1 MPKYGKK
8 YRKAIEGFDQAERLP
23 VEDGVKLALQ
33 AAFAKFDETVDVAM
47 NLGVEPKYSD
57 QMVRGA
63 VTLPHGLG
71 KEVRVAVFCQGDK
84 QAEAKEAGADFV
96 GGEDL
101 VEEVKNGFLDFD
113 KAIAT
118 PDMMAKVGQIG
129 RVLGPR
135 GLMPNAKT
143 GTVTFDLASAIAE
156 TKAGRVEFK
165 VDKAGVL
172 HAPLGKVSFG
182 PDKILDNLRALVDT
196 VIRLKP
202 ASAKGTYLRSM
213 AVATTMGPG
222 VKIDTTSVRKFLENT
237 TGA

>member
-1 MPKYGKK
+1 MPKHGKT
-8 YRKAIEGFDQAERLP
+8 YRKAAEAIEAQKLYD
-23 VEDGVKLALQ
+23 VEEGMKLTVESRV
-33 AAFAKFDETVDVAM
+33 AKFDETVDVAL
-47 NLGVEPKYSD
+47 NLGVDPKYSD

-71 KEVRVAVFCQGDK
+71 KEIRVAVFCKGDK
-84 QAEAKEAGADFV
+84 VAEARDAGADIV

-101 VEEVKNGFLDFD
+101 VDRVKEGFLEFD
-113 KAIAT
+113 SAIAT

-143 GTVTFDLASAIAE
+143 GTVTFDVAGAVKE
-156 TKAGRVEFK
+156 VKAGRVEFK

-182 PDKILDNLRALVDT
+182 PEKLLDNLKALVDQVT
-196 VIRLKP
+196 RLKP
-202 ASAKGTYLRSM
+202 SSAKGTYIKKVAL
-213 AVATTMGPG
+213 ATTMGPG
-222 VKIDTTSVRKFLENT
+222 VKVDTLSVRKMLE
-237 TGA
+237 GAS